1 MTTEEGFRVS
11 DLVASAS
18 LVLNLLAQ
26 GDILAKDD
34 QEIEWLRRTTEAVRK
49 LLPERE
55 G

>member
-1 MTTEEGFRVS
+1 MTAEEGYRVS
-11 DLVASAS
+11 DLIASAS

-26 GDILAKDD
+26 GDTVTKDD